1 MSPSLLR
8 IRWRLIWVSILA
20 LSISFAAFYVG
31 QFVYAWSDDQ
41 CFWRLDQKVS
51 IVDGREV
58 VRPAVIIQEII
69 PDGVAEDAGLLE
81 GDELLSIDGKRLFPT
96 RENISQAQRY
106 INDQGKSRVVFY
118 MVRRRIGDEDRIMGM
133 PVMLVQPVDRT
144 MIIMLVMGAVAWAI
158 GLLVVVSTPQRKI
171 ARHFF
176 YLGTLTLLVSL
187 TLQRTFGNL
196 PLPLEIIR
204 DVMRCLVRAVAPALL
219 IHFFLRFPHPFALRT
234 NRRFLSIL
242 YGGLL
247 TLGGVALVHVMLQRL
262 NVPGGVALS
271 ESLDGL
277 PLSRLQGYL
286 MATAS
291 VVSLGLFWAGSFR
304 LPRRKRRGL
313 LPALV
318 ISSAVLID
326 LLAYVYLNHAYAG
339 VSQRFMRERW
349 VFFAP
354 LVFLP
359 IAFGYAIFRHGF
371 FDVRRAILRWISY
384 FVVVGI
390 TLVAYLGGLAWL
402 FAQGVQALSPGWAG
416 VLLGLSALPVGWLL
430 RTLLLTLRRKFRRD
444 LQSARDLILGNLR
457 ETRKRFSEEAI
468 LDGLAE
474 SLREAFRP
482 QLLLVLPVEDRRM
495 LLPAV
500 RDRDPEDPFIASLAG
515 PQALRLP
522 QSLVRHA
529 RDNRELVLGL
539 GSDEADWVREQG
551 HAVRIHIDAL
561 EAQVLMLILVSDEPY
576 AAVLL
581 GGKYAE
587 LNYGREDREL
597 LREVAMAASIVLETA
612 VLHRRLLDQG
622 RLEQELQ
629 TARRIQET
637 LVTSDPPHVRGFQ
650 LALRLDPALETGGD
664 LLWVKSR
671 GNRWIAAV
679 GDVSGK
685 GLAAALYMAQ
695 ATALLKYATQQEHF
709 CLEEMIPALDTTLR
723 NLMGAREFLTLS
735 IVEWEENGQ
744 YRIMRAGHPP
754 PLLVSA
760 GLPHTVVEI
769 PIPGRGLGL
778 RPRGPSNWEVRTGT
792 LQPGEWLVM
801 YSDGLTEAMD
811 RHGEIFGL
819 DRLRQQLTRMR
830 GTGSVRAAC
839 EAVYR
844 EVTAF
849 EATNRDDRTLFI
861 LGRDS

>member
-20 LSISFAAFYVG
+20 LSISFSAFYIG
-31 QFVYAWSDDQ
+31 QFVHAWSDDQ
-41 CFWRLDQKVS
+41 CFWRLDRKAAV
-51 IVDGREV
+51 VDGREV
-58 VRPAVIIQEII
+58 VRDAVIIQEIL

-81 GDELLSIDGKRLFPT
+81 GDELLEIDGRPLKPT
-96 RENISQAQRY
+96 REDMARAQHY
-106 INDQGKSRVVFY
+106 INAQPASRIVFY
-118 MVRRRIGDEDRIMGM
+118 TIRRKIADEDRILGI
-133 PVMLVQPVDRT
+133 PVMLVKPVDRT
-144 MIIMLVMGAVAWAI
+144 MIIMLVMGVVAWGI
-158 GLLVVVSTPQRKI
+158 GLLVVVSSPQRKI

-196 PLPLEIIR
+196 PVPLEVVR
-204 DVMRCLVRAVAPALL
+204 DVLRCMVRALAPALL
-219 IHFFLRFPHPFALRT
+219 IHFFLRFPHPFPLRT
-234 NRRFLSIL
+234 NRRFLALL

-247 TLGGVALVHVMLQRL
+247 TLGVVSLFTVLLQRTTDSAAVQL
-262 NVPGGVALS
+262 SDAL
-271 ESLDGL
+271 DRL
-277 PLSRLQGYL
+277 PLPRLQGYL
-286 MATAS
+286 MAGAS
-291 VVSLGLFWAGSFR
+291 LVSLALFWAGAFR

-313 LPALV
+313 LPALI
-318 ISSAVLID
+318 ISSAVILD
-326 LLAYVYLNHAYAG
+326 LLAYAYLNHANAG
-339 VSQRFMRERW
+339 VSLRFARERW

-354 LVFLP
+354 LVLLP
-359 IAFGYAIFRHGF
+359 VAFGYAIFRHGF

-384 FVVVGI
+384 FVVLGL

-402 FAQGVQALSPGWAG
+402 FAQGVQVLSPGWAG

-430 RTLLLTLRRKFRRD
+430 RSLLLALRRKFRRD

-457 ETRKRFSEEAI
+457 ETRKRFVEEAI
-468 LDGLAE
+468 LDGLAD

-482 QLLLVLPVEDRRM
+482 QLLLVLPVEGRRL
-495 LLPAV
+495 LLPPV
-500 RDRDPEDPFIASLAG
+500 RERDPEDPFIASLAS
-515 PQALRLP
+515 PQALQLP
-522 QSLVRHA
+522 QNLVRHA

-551 HAVRIHIDAL
+551 HEIRVHLDAL
-561 EAQVLMLILVSDEPY
+561 EAQVLMLILVNEEPY

-587 LNYGREDREL
+587 LNYGRDDREL

-622 RLEQELQ
+622 RLEQELR

-637 LVTSDPPHVRGFQ
+637 LVTSEPPLIPGYQ
-650 LALRLDPALETGGD
+650 IALRLDPAMETGGD
-664 LLWVKSR
+664 LLWVKAR
-671 GNRWIAAV
+671 AGRWIAAV

-695 ATALLKYATQQEHF
+695 ATALLKYATQQESF
-709 CLEEMIPALDTTLR
+709 SLEEMVPALDLTLR
-723 NLMGAREFLTLS
+723 NLMGAREFLTLC
-735 IVEWEENGQ
+735 IVEWDEKGH
-744 YRIMRAGHPP
+744 YRLIRAGHPP
-754 PLLVSA
+754 PLLVRA
-760 GLPHTVVEI
+760 TLPHTVEEL
-769 PIPGRGLGL
+769 PSPGRGLGL
-778 RPRGPSNWEVRTGT
+778 RPKAVGNWEVRTGQ

-811 RHGEIFGL
+811 RKGEPYGL
-819 DRLRQQLTRMR
+819 DRLRQQFSRMR

-861 LGRDS
+861 LGREP